1 MAGSK
6 SLVTFFCRLHFGAIF
21 VVAVV
26 ALTVFEAA
34 LVALAIFVATLC
46 DVVCYVF

>member
-26 ALTVFEAA
+26 ALTIFKAA
-34 LVALAIFVATLC
+34 LVALAIFVATMC
-46 DVVCYVF
+46 GIV